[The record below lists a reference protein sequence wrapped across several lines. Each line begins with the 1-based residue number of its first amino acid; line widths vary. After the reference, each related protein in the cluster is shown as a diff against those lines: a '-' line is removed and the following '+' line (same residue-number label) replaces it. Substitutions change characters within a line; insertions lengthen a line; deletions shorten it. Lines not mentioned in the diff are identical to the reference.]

1 MTSTAQRYDVYG
13 VGNAITDIEVAVDD
27 ALLADRGIRKGM
39 MALVS
44 PEEQAALLSALSGR
58 AQWPAAGGSVANT
71 MVGVALFGGSALF
84 TGKVGNDAVGE
95 TYRASMAEAGVEL
108 DVEAADGPTGTCLV
122 LVTPDGERTMR
133 TSLGSSS
140 ALGPA
145 DIRADRIARAHMVYV
160 EGYLWGAESTAS
172 AGAHALEMAR
182 SAGVQ
187 TSLTLSD
194 PSMVEHHGDELRRL
208 VPELVEVVFCNEQ
221 EAKLY
226 SRAGDR
232 SEALH
237 RLGQDCPL
245 VFMTCGADG
254 SMIYDRGE
262 VTPVETYRVPVV
274 DTTGAGDAYAA
285 GALYGLAHGL
295 APERSGRLGSFA
307 AARVV
312 AQMGPRLSGSLAQHI
327 PDILNGAHPLDPDFR
342 PQEAHEGK
350 R

>member
-1 MTSTAQRYDVYG
+1 MTSTSRQYDVYG
-13 VGNAITDIEVAVDD
+13 VGNAITDIEVTVDD

-44 PEEQAALLSALSGR
+44 PEEQAALLAALSGK

-71 MVGVALFGGSALF
+71 MVGVARFGGSALF
-84 TGKVGNDAVGE
+84 TGKVGNDPMGE

-108 DVEAADGPTGTCLV
+108 DVEAASGPTGTCLV
-122 LVTPDGERTMR
+122 LVTSDGERTMR

-145 DIRADRIARAHMVYV
+145 DIHADRIARARMVYV
-160 EGYLWGAESTAS
+160 EGYLWGSASTAS
-172 AGAHALEMAR
+172 AGARALELAR
-182 SAGVQ
+182 SAGAQ

-194 PSMVEHHGDELRRL
+194 PSMVESHGDELRRL
-208 VPELVEVVFCNEQ
+208 VPQMVDVVFCNEQ

-226 SRAGDR
+226 SGADDR
-232 SEALH
+232 LEALH
-237 RLGQDCPL
+237 GLGRDCPL

-254 SMIYDRGE
+254 SIICYRGE
-262 VTPVETYRVPVV
+262 ITHVAAHRVPVV

-285 GALYGLAHGL
+285 GALYGLARGL
-295 APERSGRLGSFA
+295 TPEQAGMLGSFA

-312 AQMGPRLSGSLAQHI
+312 AQMGPRLSDSLVGLI
-327 PDILNGAHPLDPDFR
+327 SDILDGAHPLD
-342 PQEAHEGK
+342 QEPRTEGAHESK

>member
-1 MTSTAQRYDVYG
+1 MTSAAHRYDVYG
-13 VGNAITDIEVAVDD
+13 VGNAITDIEVTVDD
-27 ALLADRGIRKGM
+27 ALLADRGIGKGM

-44 PEEQAALLSALSGR
+44 PEEQAALLAALSGR

-84 TGKVGNDAVGE
+84 TGKVGNDPVGE

-145 DIRADRIARAHMVYV
+145 DIRAGHIALARTVYV
-160 EGYLWGAESTAS
+160 EGYLWGSESTAA
-172 AGAHALEMAR
+172 AGVHALKTAR

-187 TSLTLSD
+187 TALTLSD
-194 PSMVEHHGDELRRL
+194 PSMVEHHGDELRKL
-208 VPELVEVVFCNEQ
+208 VPEMVDVVFCNDQ

-226 SRAGDR
+226 SQTGDR
-232 SEALH
+232 SAALQ
-237 RLGQDCPL
+237 RLARDCPL

-254 SMIYDRGE
+254 SFISDRGA
-262 VTPVETYRVPVV
+262 VTHVETAMP
-274 DTTGAGDAYAA
+274 T
-285 GALYGLAHGL
+285 
-295 APERSGRLGSFA
+295 S
-307 AARVV
+307 
-312 AQMGPRLSGSLAQHI
+312 
-327 PDILNGAHPLDPDFR
+327 ILPSSIL
-342 PQEAHEGK
+342 K
-350 R
+350 L